1 MDKGLGLMNYQFDL
15 IPNFVLYLDE
25 MRNQSNNKNK
35 RQFENSDPYL
45 LLNRVFI
52 NTHKVS
58 KTKTN
63 IKVTK

>member
-35 RQFENSDPYL
+35 RPFENSEPYL
-45 LLNRVFI
+45 SLNRVFI
-52 NTHKVS
+52 NTHKVL
-58 KTKTN
+58 KTN
-63 IKVTK
+63 REIK

>member
-35 RQFENSDPYL
+35 RPFENFDDYL
-45 LLNRVFI
+45 FLYRDFN
-52 NTHKVS
+52 NQMVS
-58 KTKTN
+58 KTNNK
-63 IKVTK
+63 

>member
-1 MDKGLGLMNYQFDL
+1 MDKGLGFMNYLFDL

-35 RQFENSDPYL
+35 RPFENSEHYL

-52 NTHKVS
+52 NTHKVL
-58 KTKTN
+58 KTN
-63 IKVTK
+63 REIK